1 VTGGHYSDV
10 SHTID
15 LPKLSADVE
24 RALQM
29 PEGPGKS
36 ALTHAIMLELSLLLT
51 TMASFAETISAPEES
66 TETH

>member
-1 VTGGHYSDV
+1 MTGGLYGHV

-15 LPKLSADVE
+15 LPKLSADVA

-29 PEGPGKS
+29 PEGPEKS
-36 ALTHAIMLELSLLLT
+36 ALTHAIMLELSLLLA
-51 TMASFAETISAPEES
+51 TMASFAETISTPEEP